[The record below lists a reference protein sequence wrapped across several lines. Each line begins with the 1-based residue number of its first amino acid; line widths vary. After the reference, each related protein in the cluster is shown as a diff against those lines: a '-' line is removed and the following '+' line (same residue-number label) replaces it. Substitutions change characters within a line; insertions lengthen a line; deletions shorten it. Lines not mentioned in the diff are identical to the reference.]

1 MKDSAYKNAGVDI
14 EAGENLVERLKP
26 HIKTTKRSGLMGGV
40 GGFGAFF
47 DLNAARNYE
56 EPVLV
61 SSTDGVG
68 TKLKLAFQLGRHET
82 VGVDC
87 VAMCVNDIIVHG
99 AEPLYFLDYF
109 ATGKL
114 SLDDAEAV
122 IAGVADGCR
131 QAGCALIGGE
141 TAEMPGMY
149 DPGEYDLAGFSVGAI
164 EKSGIIDGSAI
175 QDGDVILGL
184 ASSGLHSNGFS
195 LVRKLIDESE
205 GGSYGAPQPFTNG
218 KTLGEYLL
226 TPTRIYAR
234 SILKALTVQT
244 SRDNPAIHGMAHIT
258 GGGLPGN
265 VPRILPEGLCAEID
279 LGAWRADPVF
289 HWLRQLG
296 HLSDEDM
303 LQTFNCGIGMIVICP
318 PETAADVEGALSQG
332 ENVFRIGEVTRQ
344 GKSGDSVRFS
354 NQKELCRI

>member
-1 MKDSAYKNAGVDI
+1 MKDNAYKNAGVDI

-47 DLNAARNYE
+47 DLNAVRDYK

-68 TKLKLAFQLGRHET
+68 TKLKLAFHLGRHET

-114 SLDDAEAV
+114 SVEDAEAV

-149 DPGEYDLAGFSVGAI
+149 DPGEYDLAGFSVGAV

-175 QDGDVILGL
+175 QDGDIILGL

-195 LVRKLIDESE
+195 LVRKLIEDSE
-205 GGSYGAPQPFTNG
+205 KASYDAPQPFTNG

-234 SILKALTVQT
+234 SLLRALTVQT
-244 SRDNPAIHGMAHIT
+244 AGGNPAIHGVAHIT

-265 VPRILPEGLCAEID
+265 VPRILPQGLCADID
-279 LGAWRADPVF
+279 LGAWKAEPVF
-289 HWLRQLG
+289 DWLRGLG
-296 HLSDEDM
+296 NLTDEDM

-318 PETAADVEGALSQG
+318 PEAVADVERALS
-332 ENVFRIGEVTRQ
+332 EDEDVFKIGKVIKQSNSPEPVC
-344 GKSGDSVRFS
+344 FS
-354 NQKELCRI
+354 SYQQLCRT